1 MSNITGFIIN
11 LSIWPKLS
19 LAIFISNLWVK
30 ATHIYTLAI
39 MEKVMEYIL
48 SCVCVQGYLH
58 LKKAVHLLY
67 TYLTY
72 LYEKLYWYKKIR
84 SQLFDKDAS
93 FSLWCYFLMQLYL
106 SWVWSRLKHGK
117 FAIMKYAKFNV
128 VTHQKN
134 YSLSCNF

>member
-1 MSNITGFIIN
+1 LTEIKFSNFYLKP
-11 LSIWPKLS
+11 LSES
-19 LAIFISNLWVK
+19 
-30 ATHIYTLAI
+30 HIYIYLGNNGKSNGVHI
-39 MEKVMEYIL
+39 EL
-48 SCVCVQGYLH
+48 CVCVQGYLH